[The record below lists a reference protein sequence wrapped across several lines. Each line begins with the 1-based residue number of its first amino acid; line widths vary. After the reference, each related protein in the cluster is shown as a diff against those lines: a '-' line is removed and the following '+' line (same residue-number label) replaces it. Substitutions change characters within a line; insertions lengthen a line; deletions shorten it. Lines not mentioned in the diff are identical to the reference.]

1 MIWNNIDFLLFL
13 LYYIGMFFGE
23 SRYFMEKEKNSSKLD
38 DYNIFLEASNNI
50 NDRINDLNY
59 NV

>member
-1 MIWNNIDFLLFL
+1 
-13 LYYIGMFFGE
+13 
-23 SRYFMEKEKNSSKLD
+23 MEKEKNSSKLD

-59 NV
+59 KINTCIEDIKLAKKIDITSL